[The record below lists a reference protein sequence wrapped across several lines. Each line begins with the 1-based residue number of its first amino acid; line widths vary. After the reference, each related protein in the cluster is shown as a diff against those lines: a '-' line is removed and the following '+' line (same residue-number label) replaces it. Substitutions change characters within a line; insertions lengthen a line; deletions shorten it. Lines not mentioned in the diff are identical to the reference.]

1 VKNTWNKWKIINEKA
16 KAAINTPLPNA
27 IIEEIIFFGKLTN
40 NATIDPIRRRILA
53 IKPQIKESKI
63 VYVVVIL

>member
-1 VKNTWNKWKIINEKA
+1 MKNTWNKWKIINEKA

-40 NATIDPIRRRILA
+40 NATTIDPISRGILA
-53 IKPQIKESKI
+53 IKPPNQR
-63 VYVVVIL
+63 V